1 MPRLNRVDKDT
12 SVMIITSLKLS
23 PKSIESSLGM
33 YRCDV
38 ICSIS
43 CGALNSHSF
52 FTRVLEFST
61 LQPSSSGVVPVF
73 ITMSSCFCPLHV
85 IASLRSLPVT
95 TNVLPFKS
103 GHEGVM
109 MFWMSLASL
118 VGQWS

>member
-1 MPRLNRVDKDT
+1 MPRLNKVDKDT
-12 SVMIITSLKLS
+12 SVMIMISFKLS
-23 PKSIESSLGM
+23 PKNMESSLGM

-43 CGALNSHSF
+43 CGTLNSHSF
-52 FTRVLEFST
+52 FTRVLECST

-73 ITMSSCFCPLHV
+73 MTMSSCFCPLHV

-95 TNVLPFKS
+95 INVLPFKS

-109 MFWMSLASL
+109 MFCVLLAIL